1 MGAWVCPQAPKYC
14 AQILND
20 ALGVGFAVAIIRK
33 TIYGEVDVRF
43 AKAQIGIFH
52 NDEIIPQDLAVVKCE
67 C

>member
-1 MGAWVCPQAPKYC
+1 MGAWVALKPKVF

-43 AKAQIGIFH
+43 AKAKIGFLHYDKSIPH
-52 NDEIIPQDLAVVKCE
+52 NLAVVK
-67 C
+67 